1 MRFIGRF
8 CHYIILYIPFLVIFL
23 FYFASE
29 QRIQPI
35 DYENNKKLCLAI
47 LSLLL
52 LIGNASFAAK
62 EKKYVLSSPDGTLK
76 VEISAGNELAY
87 QVMHGN
93 DTILSHSNIGLVLEN
108 GTIVGKTPRITGERR
123 RKIKDNIE
131 SPFYRFKEFVATGN
145 ELDLKLKGGF
155 GIIFR
160 AYNEGVAYRFYTTQS
175 SDIIIKEEQAEFNFK
190 EDYTAY
196 LPYTTNDKKPMA
208 MAYQNV
214 YDITPLSKAQPKLAF
229 LPVTVDCGSV
239 KLTLLES
246 DLEAYPGMFVQS
258 QQGKYG
264 LKGVFAPYPAKTDFY
279 PWRKQEYVTET
290 TDFISRSRGS
300 RSYPWRV
307 LAITEKDTDMPVNN
321 LVYALASP
329 NRIGDTS
336 WIKTGKVA
344 WDWWND
350 WNLKGVPF
358 KAGINMDTY
367 KYYIDFASRNGL
379 EFIVLDEGWYDPK
392 SGDMLTVIPELDLT
406 ELIAYGKSKG
416 VEIVL
421 WTVFNVLDSQLEAA
435 CKKYADMGIKGFK
448 VDFLDRDDQTAV
460 EMVYRIAEM
469 TARYKLTLDLHGI
482 YKPTGIN
489 RTYPHIINFESVF
502 GMEEVKWTDI
512 KNNMPLYDV
521 TFPYIRMMAGP
532 VDYTPG
538 AMRNATKA
546 DWRAMY
552 YTPASMGTRC
562 HQLAAYIVHDSP
574 FTMLCDAP
582 TNYLNEQECVDFIAS
597 LPVEVDSTFIASG
610 ELGKYIVTVRKKDV
624 NWYIGGM
631 TNWDER
637 DVQLDFSFLPEGMSY
652 TAVLFKDGVNAN
664 KQAEDYRKET
674 IRIDKDSRLTLHLAS
689 GGGFAMKLELCP
701 VHGQVTGIPEG
712 KNIPSFYQKY
722 IETEGLYVTSSGK
735 VSDEAL
741 LKACD
746 IISLMLAKRPDVK
759 AHMVKKGCHVMII
772 GKDEET
778 CDLPEF
784 AHICN
789 CEDSI
794 KYWNWRARGFGGAP
808 EDEFSS
814 SCGEENLLALPQD
827 KYVGENILIH
837 EFAHLIHT
845 VGIVGVEP
853 DFNERLEALRQ
864 NAIRKG
870 LWEKTYAVSNKEE
883 YFAECVQ
890 SFFNCNRYAEPAN
903 GVHNWVNRRT
913 KLKTYDPDMY
923 RLLQEYF
930 YEIEIPIHNV
940 VHE

>member
-1 MRFIGRF
+1 MK
-8 CHYIILYIPFLVIFL
+8 
-23 FYFASE
+23 
-29 QRIQPI
+29 
-35 DYENNKKLCLAI
+35 NNKKLCLAI

-52 LIGNASFAAK
+52 LSGNASFAAK

-637 DVQLDFSFLPEGMSY
+637 DVQLDFSFLPEGVSY

>member
-1 MRFIGRF
+1 MK
-8 CHYIILYIPFLVIFL
+8 
-23 FYFASE
+23 
-29 QRIQPI
+29 
-35 DYENNKKLCLAI
+35 NNKKLCLAI

-52 LIGNASFAAK
+52 LIGNASLAAK

-196 LPYTTNDKKPMA
+196 LPYTTNDKQPMA
-208 MAYQNV
+208 MAFQNV

>member
-1 MRFIGRF
+1 MK
-8 CHYIILYIPFLVIFL
+8 
-23 FYFASE
+23 
-29 QRIQPI
+29 
-35 DYENNKKLCLAI
+35 NNKKLYLAI

-175 SDIIIKEEQAEFNFK
+175 SDIIIKEEQAEFNSK

-214 YDITPLSKAQPKLAF
+214 YDIIPLSKAQPKLAF

-701 VHGQVTGIPEG
+701 VHGQVTSIPEG

-759 AHMVKKGCHVMII
+759 AHMVKKGCHVMVI

>member
-1 MRFIGRF
+1 MK
-8 CHYIILYIPFLVIFL
+8 
-23 FYFASE
+23 
-29 QRIQPI
+29 
-35 DYENNKKLCLAI
+35 NNKKLCLAI

-379 EFIVLDEGWYDPK
+379 EFIVLDEGWYAPK
-392 SGDMLTVIPELDLT
+392 SGDMLTVIPELDLP

>member
-1 MRFIGRF
+1 MK
-8 CHYIILYIPFLVIFL
+8 
-23 FYFASE
+23 
-29 QRIQPI
+29 
-35 DYENNKKLCLAI
+35 NNKKLCLAI

-246 DLEAYPGMFVQS
+246 DLEAYPVMFVQS

>member
-1 MRFIGRF
+1 MK
-8 CHYIILYIPFLVIFL
+8 
-23 FYFASE
+23 
-29 QRIQPI
+29 
-35 DYENNKKLCLAI
+35 NNKKLNVAI

-52 LIGNASFAAK
+52 LLGNTSLTAK
-62 EKKYVLSSPDGTLK
+62 EKKYALSSPDGRLK
-76 VEISAGNELAY
+76 IEVSAGSGLAY
-87 QVMHGN
+87 LVVHDK
-93 DTILSHSNIGLVLEN
+93 DTILSHSNIGLVLAD
-108 GTIVGKTPRITGERR
+108 GTVIGNTPQVTGVQRK
-123 RKIKDNIE
+123 KIKDKVE
-131 SPFYRFKEFVATGN
+131 SPFYRFKEFVATCN
-145 ELDLKLKGGF
+145 ELNLKLKGGF
-155 GIIFR
+155 GVIFR
-160 AYNEGVAYRFYTTQS
+160 AYNEGAAYRFYITQH
-175 SDIIIKEEQAEFNFK
+175 SDILIKDELAEFNFSK
-190 EDYTAY
+190 DYTAY
-196 LPYTTNDKKPMA
+196 LPYTTNEKKPMA
-208 MAYQNV
+208 MAFQNI
-214 YDITPLSKAQPKLAF
+214 YDVTPLSKAQSKLAF

-246 DLEAYPGMFVQS
+246 DLESYPGMFVQT

-290 TDFISRSRGS
+290 TDFISRSRGA

-379 EFIVLDEGWYDPK
+379 EFIVLDEGWYNPK
-392 SGDMLTVIPELDLT
+392 SGDMLTVIPELNLE

-582 TNYLNEQECVDFIAS
+582 TNYLNEQECVDFMAS

-637 DVQLDFSFLPEGMSY
+637 DVQLDFSFLPEGVSY

-689 GGGFAMKLELCP
+689 GGGFAMKLELSP
-701 VHGQVTGIPEG
+701 VHGQVTSIPEG
-712 KNIPSFYQKY
+712 RNIPSFYKKY
-722 IETEGLYVTSSGK
+722 IETEGLYVTSSAQ

-772 GKDEET
+772 GKNEET
-778 CDLPEF
+778 CNLPEF

-845 VGIVGVEP
+845 IGIVGVEP
-853 DFNERLEALRQ
+853 GFNERLEALRQ

-913 KLKTYDPDMY
+913 KLKAYDPDMY

-930 YEIEIPIHNV
+930 YEIEIPIYNV
-940 VHE
+940 VHK

>member
-1 MRFIGRF
+1 MK
-8 CHYIILYIPFLVIFL
+8 
-23 FYFASE
+23 
-29 QRIQPI
+29 
-35 DYENNKKLCLAI
+35 NNKKLCLAI

-279 PWRKQEYVTET
+279 PWRKQEYVTEI

-379 EFIVLDEGWYDPK
+379 EFIVLDEGWYAPK
-392 SGDMLTVIPELDLT
+392 SGDMLTVIPELDLP

>member
-1 MRFIGRF
+1 MK
-8 CHYIILYIPFLVIFL
+8 
-23 FYFASE
+23 
-29 QRIQPI
+29 
-35 DYENNKKLCLAI
+35 NNKKLCFAI

-76 VEISAGNELAY
+76 VEISVGNELAY

-379 EFIVLDEGWYDPK
+379 EFIVLDEGWYAPK
-392 SGDMLTVIPELDLT
+392 SGDMLTVIPELDLP

>member
-1 MRFIGRF
+1 MK
-8 CHYIILYIPFLVIFL
+8 
-23 FYFASE
+23 
-29 QRIQPI
+29 
-35 DYENNKKLCLAI
+35 NNKKLCLAI

-93 DTILSHSNIGLVLEN
+93 DTILSHSNIGLVLED

-123 RKIKDNIE
+123 KKIKDNIE

-214 YDITPLSKAQPKLAF
+214 YDIIPLSKAQPKLAF

-392 SGDMLTVIPELDLT
+392 SGDMLTVIPELDLP

-631 TNWDER
+631 TSWDER

-759 AHMVKKGCHVMII
+759 AHMVKKGCHVMVI

-814 SCGEENLLALPQD
+814 SCGEENLLALSQD

>member
-1 MRFIGRF
+1 MK
-8 CHYIILYIPFLVIFL
+8 
-23 FYFASE
+23 
-29 QRIQPI
+29 
-35 DYENNKKLCLAI
+35 NNKKLYLAI

-214 YDITPLSKAQPKLAF
+214 YDVTPLSKAQPKLAF

-759 AHMVKKGCHVMII
+759 AHMVKKGCHVMVI

>member
-1 MRFIGRF
+1 MK
-8 CHYIILYIPFLVIFL
+8 
-23 FYFASE
+23 
-29 QRIQPI
+29 
-35 DYENNKKLCLAI
+35 NNKKLCFAI

-52 LIGNASFAAK
+52 LIGNASLAAK

-76 VEISAGNELAY
+76 VEISVGNELAY

-160 AYNEGVAYRFYTTQS
+160 AHNEGVAYRFYTTQS

>member
-1 MRFIGRF
+1 MK
-8 CHYIILYIPFLVIFL
+8 
-23 FYFASE
+23 
-29 QRIQPI
+29 
-35 DYENNKKLCLAI
+35 NNKKLCLAI

-52 LIGNASFAAK
+52 LIGNASLAAK

-76 VEISAGNELAY
+76 VEISAGNELVY

-93 DTILSHSNIGLVLEN
+93 DTILSHSNIALVLED
-108 GTIVGKTPRITGERR
+108 GTIVGRTPRITGERR
-123 RKIKDNIE
+123 KKIKDNIE

-196 LPYTTNDKKPMA
+196 LPYTTNDKQPMA
-208 MAYQNV
+208 MAFQNV

-392 SGDMLTVIPELDLT
+392 SGDMLTVIPELDLP
-406 ELIAYGKSKG
+406 ELIVYGKSKG

-637 DVQLDFSFLPEGMSY
+637 DVQLDFSFLPEGVSY

>member
-1 MRFIGRF
+1 MK
-8 CHYIILYIPFLVIFL
+8 
-23 FYFASE
+23 
-29 QRIQPI
+29 
-35 DYENNKKLCLAI
+35 NNKKLCLAI

-123 RKIKDNIE
+123 RKIKDNME

-196 LPYTTNDKKPMA
+196 LPYTTNDKKPMV
-208 MAYQNV
+208 MAYQNVYV

-379 EFIVLDEGWYDPK
+379 EFIVLDEGWYAPK
-392 SGDMLTVIPELDLT
+392 SGDMLTVIPELDLP

-631 TNWDER
+631 TSWDER

>member
-1 MRFIGRF
+1 MK
-8 CHYIILYIPFLVIFL
+8 
-23 FYFASE
+23 
-29 QRIQPI
+29 
-35 DYENNKKLCLAI
+35 NNKKLCLAI

-52 LIGNASFAAK
+52 LSGNASFAAK

-93 DTILSHSNIGLVLEN
+93 DTILSHSNIGLVLED

-123 RKIKDNIE
+123 KKIKDNIE

-196 LPYTTNDKKPMA
+196 LPYTTNDKKTMA

-392 SGDMLTVIPELDLT
+392 SGDMLTVIPELDLP

>member
-1 MRFIGRF
+1 MK
-8 CHYIILYIPFLVIFL
+8 
-23 FYFASE
+23 
-29 QRIQPI
+29 
-35 DYENNKKLCLAI
+35 NNKKLCLAI

-196 LPYTTNDKKPMA
+196 LPYTTNDKKPMV

-379 EFIVLDEGWYDPK
+379 EFIVLDEGWYAPK
-392 SGDMLTVIPELDLT
+392 SGDMLTVIPELDLP

-538 AMRNATKA
+538 VMRNATKA

>member
-1 MRFIGRF
+1 MK
-8 CHYIILYIPFLVIFL
+8 
-23 FYFASE
+23 
-29 QRIQPI
+29 
-35 DYENNKKLCLAI
+35 NNKKLYLAI

-379 EFIVLDEGWYDPK
+379 EFIVLDEGWYAPK
-392 SGDMLTVIPELDLT
+392 SGDMLTVIPELDLP

-538 AMRNATKA
+538 VMRNATKA

-701 VHGQVTGIPEG
+701 VHGQVTSIPEG

-759 AHMVKKGCHVMII
+759 AHMVKKGCHVMVI

>member
-1 MRFIGRF
+1 MK
-8 CHYIILYIPFLVIFL
+8 
-23 FYFASE
+23 
-29 QRIQPI
+29 
-35 DYENNKKLCLAI
+35 NNKKLCLAI

-123 RKIKDNIE
+123 RKIKDNME

-214 YDITPLSKAQPKLAF
+214 YDIIPLSKAQPKLAF

-392 SGDMLTVIPELDLT
+392 SGDMLTVIPELDLP

-631 TNWDER
+631 TSWDER

-794 KYWNWRARGFGGAP
+794 KYWYWRARGFGGAP

>member
-1 MRFIGRF
+1 MK
-8 CHYIILYIPFLVIFL
+8 
-23 FYFASE
+23 
-29 QRIQPI
+29 
-35 DYENNKKLCLAI
+35 NNKKLCFAI

-76 VEISAGNELAY
+76 VEISVGNELAY

-246 DLEAYPGMFVQS
+246 DLEAYPDMFVQS

>member
-1 MRFIGRF
+1 MK
-8 CHYIILYIPFLVIFL
+8 
-23 FYFASE
+23 
-29 QRIQPI
+29 
-35 DYENNKKLCLAI
+35 NNKKLCLAI

-759 AHMVKKGCHVMII
+759 AHMVKKGCHVMAI

>member
-1 MRFIGRF
+1 MK
-8 CHYIILYIPFLVIFL
+8 
-23 FYFASE
+23 
-29 QRIQPI
+29 
-35 DYENNKKLCLAI
+35 NNKKLCLAI

-52 LIGNASFAAK
+52 LIGNASLAAK

-76 VEISAGNELAY
+76 VEISVGNELAY

-246 DLEAYPGMFVQS
+246 DLEAYPGVFVQS

-392 SGDMLTVIPELDLT
+392 SGDMLTVIPELDLP

>member
-1 MRFIGRF
+1 MK
-8 CHYIILYIPFLVIFL
+8 
-23 FYFASE
+23 
-29 QRIQPI
+29 
-35 DYENNKKLCLAI
+35 NNKKLCFAI

-350 WNLKGVPF
+350 WNIYDVDF
-358 KAGINMDTY
+358 RAGINTETY
-367 KYYIDFASRNGL
+367 KYYIDFAAEHGI
-379 EFIVLDEGWYDPK
+379 EYVILDEGWSVNMAADL
-392 SGDMLTVIPELDLT
+392 MQVIPEIDIP
-406 ELIAYGKSKG
+406 ELVNYGKSKNVGIILWAGYHAFDRDMEKVVKHYSNMG
-416 VEIVL
+416 V
-421 WTVFNVLDSQLEAA
+421 
-435 CKKYADMGIKGFK
+435 KGFK
-448 VDFLDRDDQTAV
+448 VDFMDRDDQEIVDFLYRGAETCAKYKM
-460 EMVYRIAEM
+460 MVDY
-469 TARYKLTLDLHGI
+469 HGI
-482 YKPTGIN
+482 CKPTGLQ
-489 RTYPHIINFESVF
+489 RTYPNVINYEGVH
-502 GMEEVKWTDI
+502 GLENMKWVASTYD
-512 KNNMPLYDV
+512 MPLYDV
-521 TFPYIRMMAGP
+521 TIPFVRMVAGP
-532 VDYTPG
+532 MDYTQG
-538 AMRNATKA
+538 AMRNAIRKNYA
-546 DWRAMY
+546 PI
-552 YTPASMGTRC
+552 YTEPMSQGTRC
-562 HQLAAYIVHDSP
+562 HQLATYVIFESP
-574 FTMLCDAP
+574 LNMLCDNP
-582 TNYLNEQECVDFIAS
+582 SNYNREPECTEFIANIPTVWEKTVA
-597 LPVEVDSTFIASG
+597 LDGKVGEFVAIARLHG
-610 ELGKYIVTVRKKDV
+610 ND
-624 NWYIGGM
+624 WYVGAL
-631 TNWDER
+631 TNWDARE
-637 DVQLDFSFLPEGMSY
+637 VELDLSFLGDGNYKLE
-652 TAVLFKDGVNAN
+652 LFKDV
-664 KQAEDYRKET
+664 
-674 IRIDKDSRLTLHLAS
+674 
-689 GGGFAMKLELCP
+689 
-701 VHGQVTGIPEG
+701 
-712 KNIPSFYQKY
+712 
-722 IETEGLYVTSSGK
+722 
-735 VSDEAL
+735 
-741 LKACD
+741 
-746 IISLMLAKRPDVK
+746 
-759 AHMVKKGCHVMII
+759 
-772 GKDEET
+772 
-778 CDLPEF
+778 
-784 AHICN
+784 
-789 CEDSI
+789 
-794 KYWNWRARGFGGAP
+794 
-808 EDEFSS
+808 
-814 SCGEENLLALPQD
+814 
-827 KYVGENILIH
+827 
-837 EFAHLIHT
+837 
-845 VGIVGVEP
+845 
-853 DFNERLEALRQ
+853 
-864 NAIRKG
+864 
-870 LWEKTYAVSNKEE
+870 
-883 YFAECVQ
+883 
-890 SFFNCNRYAEPAN
+890 
-903 GVHNWVNRRT
+903 
-913 KLKTYDPDMY
+913 
-923 RLLQEYF
+923 
-930 YEIEIPIHNV
+930 
-940 VHE
+940 

>member
-1 MRFIGRF
+1 MK
-8 CHYIILYIPFLVIFL
+8 
-23 FYFASE
+23 
-29 QRIQPI
+29 
-35 DYENNKKLCLAI
+35 NNKKLCLAI

-52 LIGNASFAAK
+52 LIGNASLAAK

-76 VEISAGNELAY
+76 VEISAGNELVY

-93 DTILSHSNIGLVLEN
+93 DTILSHSNIALVLED
-108 GTIVGKTPRITGERR
+108 GTIVGRTPRITGERR
-123 RKIKDNIE
+123 KKIKDNIE

-196 LPYTTNDKKPMA
+196 LPYTTNDKQPMA
-208 MAYQNV
+208 MAFQNV

-379 EFIVLDEGWYDPK
+379 EFIVLDEGWYAPK
-392 SGDMLTVIPELDLT
+392 SGDMLTVIPELDLP

-637 DVQLDFSFLPEGMSY
+637 DVQLDFSFLPEGVSY

-674 IRIDKDSRLTLHLAS
+674 ICINKDSRLTLHLAS

>member
-1 MRFIGRF
+1 MK
-8 CHYIILYIPFLVIFL
+8 
-23 FYFASE
+23 
-29 QRIQPI
+29 
-35 DYENNKKLCLAI
+35 NNKKLCLAI

-246 DLEAYPGMFVQS
+246 DLEAYPGVFVQS

-307 LAITEKDTDMPVNN
+307 LAITEKDMDMPVNN

-392 SGDMLTVIPELDLT
+392 SGDMLTVIPELDLP

>member
-1 MRFIGRF
+1 MK
-8 CHYIILYIPFLVIFL
+8 
-23 FYFASE
+23 
-29 QRIQPI
+29 
-35 DYENNKKLCLAI
+35 NNKKLYLAI

-214 YDITPLSKAQPKLAF
+214 YDIIPLSKAQPKLAF

-392 SGDMLTVIPELDLT
+392 SGDMLTVIPELDLP

-637 DVQLDFSFLPEGMSY
+637 DVQLDFSFLPEGVSY

-674 IRIDKDSRLTLHLAS
+674 ICINKDSRLTLHLAS

>member
-1 MRFIGRF
+1 MK
-8 CHYIILYIPFLVIFL
+8 
-23 FYFASE
+23 
-29 QRIQPI
+29 
-35 DYENNKKLCLAI
+35 NNKKLCLAI

-123 RKIKDNIE
+123 KKIKDNIE

-196 LPYTTNDKKPMA
+196 LPYTTNDKKTMA

-392 SGDMLTVIPELDLT
+392 SGDMLTVIPELDLP

-759 AHMVKKGCHVMII
+759 AHMVKKGCHVMVI

-814 SCGEENLLALPQD
+814 SCGEENLLALSQD

>member
-1 MRFIGRF
+1 MK
-8 CHYIILYIPFLVIFL
+8 
-23 FYFASE
+23 
-29 QRIQPI
+29 
-35 DYENNKKLCLAI
+35 NNKKLYLAI

-214 YDITPLSKAQPKLAF
+214 YDIIPLSKAQPKLAF

-532 VDYTPG
+532 GGYTPG

-701 VHGQVTGIPEG
+701 VHGQVTSIPEG

-759 AHMVKKGCHVMII
+759 AHMVKKGCHVMVI

>member
-1 MRFIGRF
+1 MK
-8 CHYIILYIPFLVIFL
+8 
-23 FYFASE
+23 
-29 QRIQPI
+29 
-35 DYENNKKLCLAI
+35 NNKKLYLAI

-52 LIGNASFAAK
+52 LIGNVSLAAK

-76 VEISAGNELAY
+76 VEISTGNELAY

-214 YDITPLSKAQPKLAF
+214 YDIIPLSKAQPKLAF

-546 DWRAMY
+546 DWRAIY

-582 TNYLNEQECVDFIAS
+582 TNYLNEQECVDFMAS

-701 VHGQVTGIPEG
+701 VHGQVTSIPEG

-759 AHMVKKGCHVMII
+759 AHMVKKGCHVMVI

>member
-1 MRFIGRF
+1 MK
-8 CHYIILYIPFLVIFL
+8 
-23 FYFASE
+23 
-29 QRIQPI
+29 
-35 DYENNKKLCLAI
+35 NNKKLCLAI

-52 LIGNASFAAK
+52 LIRNASFAAK

-532 VDYTPG
+532 MDYTPG

>member
-1 MRFIGRF
+1 MK
-8 CHYIILYIPFLVIFL
+8 
-23 FYFASE
+23 
-29 QRIQPI
+29 
-35 DYENNKKLCLAI
+35 NNKKLYLAI

-214 YDITPLSKAQPKLAF
+214 YDIIPLSKAQPKLAF
-229 LPVTVDCGSV
+229 LPVTVNCGSV

>member
-1 MRFIGRF
+1 MK
-8 CHYIILYIPFLVIFL
+8 
-23 FYFASE
+23 
-29 QRIQPI
+29 
-35 DYENNKKLCLAI
+35 NNKKLYLAI

-214 YDITPLSKAQPKLAF
+214 YDVTPLSKAQPKLAF

-701 VHGQVTGIPEG
+701 VHGQVTSIPEG

-759 AHMVKKGCHVMII
+759 AHMVKKGCHVMVI

>member
-1 MRFIGRF
+1 MK
-8 CHYIILYIPFLVIFL
+8 
-23 FYFASE
+23 
-29 QRIQPI
+29 
-35 DYENNKKLCLAI
+35 NNKKLCLAI

-392 SGDMLTVIPELDLT
+392 SGDMLTVIPELDLP

-421 WTVFNVLDSQLEAA
+421 WTVFNVLDSLLEAA

-631 TNWDER
+631 TSWDER